1 MKYLGPRAG
10 SLFTH
15 RGRRKLGKIL
25 VADDEPGVRSLLTD
39 LLEEAG
45 HEAIEAENGQES
57 VQQVQREVPDLV
69 LLDVIM
75 PLMSGIQVRHRLRE
89 GPATEKLP
97 VIMLT
102 AFFPSDELSGV
113 LDAPRTYLVTK
124 PWRRGMLKSAVDS
137 ALAQAMDPV
146 LPQTNEGS

>member
-1 MKYLGPRAG
+1 M
-10 SLFTH
+10 
-15 RGRRKLGKIL
+15 
-25 VADDEPGVRSLLTD
+25 LTD

-45 HEAIEAENGQES
+45 HGGIEAENGQES
-57 VQQVQREVPDLV
+57 GQQVPWEVPDLV

-75 PLMSGIQVRHRLRE
+75 PLMSGIQVLHRLRE
-89 GPATEKLP
+89 DPATERLP

-113 LDAPRTYLVTK
+113 LDAPHTYLVTK

-137 ALAQAMDPV
+137 ALAQTMDPV

>member
-1 MKYLGPRAG
+1 M
-10 SLFTH
+10 
-15 RGRRKLGKIL
+15 GKIL

-45 HEAIEAENGQES
+45 HEAIEAENGQVA
-57 VQQVQREVPDLV
+57 VQQVPREVPDLV

-75 PLMSGIQVRHRLRE
+75 PLMSGIQVLHRLRE
-89 GPATEKLP
+89 DPATERLP

-113 LDAPRTYLVTK
+113 LDAPHTYLVTK

>member
-1 MKYLGPRAG
+1 M
-10 SLFTH
+10 
-15 RGRRKLGKIL
+15 GKIL

-57 VQQVQREVPDLV
+57 VQQVPWEVSDLV

-75 PLMSGIQVRHRLRE
+75 PLMSGIQVLHRLRE
-89 GPATEKLP
+89 NPATEKLP

-113 LDAPRTYLVTK
+113 LDAPHTYLVTK

-137 ALAQAMDPV
+137 ALAQAMGPF